1 MNPRQR
7 LELEGRRGRFS
18 GWVSQVQ
25 GILAHTTCMVKS
37 CGLAA
42 GDLDYRR
49 ALNFAFKLIMKIS
62 STDNFENYRQSSY

>member
-1 MNPRQR
+1 MNPRQG
-7 LELEGRRGRFS
+7 LELEGRRAGGFLVGFRRL
-18 GWVSQVQ
+18 

-49 ALNFAFKLIMKIS
+49 ALNFAFKLIMLNIIH
-62 STDNFENYRQSSY
+62 RQFRKLPTI